1 MSAFKPDEISLLKPI
16 PPYKPIDILSYISSS
31 FYQLSSLSSSSSL
44 PSSLSLTNF
53 HSFSSGSCIQ
63 FSISQLLR
71 WSGRHGA
78 LHLWLVRDFLD
89 SVMRLSDHQR
99 DIQTIQVTIHLY
111 LISSSSIIF
120 ISSFGC
126 KYLNRSI
133 CMFDVL
139 CSFVLVLF

>member
-16 PPYKPIDILSYISSS
+16 PPYKPNDILSYVSSS
-31 FYQLSSLSSSSSL
+31 FYQLSSSSS
-44 PSSLSLTNF
+44 PSLTNS
-53 HSFSSGSCIQ
+53 HSFSSDSCIQ

-99 DIQTIQVTIHLY
+99 DIQTIQVTIH
-111 LISSSSIIF
+111 IIIIYHF
-120 ISSFGC
+120 HIVIGC

-133 CMFDVL
+133 YTFDVL